1 MNPTRRSHLFRF
13 SAAAL
18 ALVGLGL
25 LDAESWEQPKLPA
38 AAFELK
44 ALDGATLRSAD
55 LAGKVAIVD
64 FWASWCGPC
73 VRELPELATLH
84 ARLAG
89 RRDAA
94 FLSFNVTEEAAAV
107 RAFVAE
113 RELPYPVYLA
123 DSLMGP
129 HQVSTFPTKLVID
142 YRKGPG
148 VVRFRKDGPA
158 TNAELEARLAEVLAS
173 PAQ

>member
-1 MNPTRRSHLFRF
+1 MNPTRRPRLFRL
-13 SAAAL
+13 SAVAL

-25 LDAESWEQPKLPA
+25 LDPEAWEQPKLPA
-38 AAFELK
+38 VPFELK
-44 ALDGATLRSAD
+44 ALDGSVLRPAD

-73 VRELPELATLH
+73 VRELPELAALH
-84 ARLAG
+84 ARFAERQDVAL
-89 RRDAA
+89 
-94 FLSFNVTEEAAAV
+94 LSFNVTEEASAV
-107 RAFVAE
+107 RDFVSQ
-113 RELPYPVYLA
+113 RKLPYPVYLA

-129 HQVSTFPTKLVID
+129 YQLSTFPTKLVID
-142 YRKGPG
+142 YRKAPG

-158 TNAELEARLAEVLAS
+158 TNAELEARLAEVLAA